1 MFIFWRVDQIFV
13 SSYVKIQGIPWSEVG
28 HFFENNDFI
37 NILIIN
43 DWVIIHSI
51 NQPPQTSL
59 ILFLRKLS
67 AKKLMYV
74 TSPIFSRFGQV
85 FQNFWKSRSFSY
97 MCCSPWYSQYLSLIA
112 FGSLCKESKEFDM
125 PKWRN
130 SVQFESQIFGLDFR
144 GEGVNMVKIWF
155 RAFRNYR
162 LWSLRKFNRISVC
175 SFRSWDIRIWKTG
188 PKFLIAIWRTV
199 QSDWSIPF

>member
-1 MFIFWRVDQIFV
+1 MVDNLSRSNMKCYWMKLKYLFCCLFFDAWTRFLSAVMSKYRVSLDLKLVI
-13 SSYVKIQGIPWSEVG
+13 SMKIMT
-28 HFFENNDFI
+28 I

-74 TSPIFSRFGQV
+74 TSPIFSHFGQV

-97 MCCSPWYSQYLSLIA
+97 MCFSPWYSHYLSLIA
-112 FGSLCKESKEFDM
+112 CKLSEYLIRFCFALFVINFEKMVRKLTNLVLTSL
-125 PKWRN
+125 
-130 SVQFESQIFGLDFR
+130 
-144 GEGVNMVKIWF
+144 
-155 RAFRNYR
+155 
-162 LWSLRKFNRISVC
+162 
-175 SFRSWDIRIWKTG
+175 
-188 PKFLIAIWRTV
+188 
-199 QSDWSIPF
+199 

>member
-74 TSPIFSRFGQV
+74 ISPIFSRFGQV

-97 MCCSPWYSQYLSLIA
+97 MCFSPWYSHYLSLIA
-112 FGSLCKESKEFDM
+112 CKLSENLIRFCFSLFVINFEKVVCK
-125 PKWRN
+125 
-130 SVQFESQIFGLDFR
+130 FGLIWESDFR
-144 GEGVNMVKIWF
+144 PQFSGW
-155 RAFRNYR
+155 
-162 LWSLRKFNRISVC
+162 
-175 SFRSWDIRIWKTG
+175 RSEDGQNFIQGI
-188 PKFLIAIWRTV
+188 
-199 QSDWSIPF
+199 